1 MIEDTNTAIFREI
14 LKWVR
19 IQGISQAKAVLND
32 ALKTDRDKIV
42 FEYSDGERSSAE
54 IGKLVGISQSTVQ
67 RYWAKWATLGVVDP
81 VAVKGGT
88 RYKKTFSLETFGI
101 EIPETPINI
110 DTENDV
116 NAERIIPE
124 AQQSKT
130 L

>member
-1 MIEDTNTAIFREI
+1 MIEDTNTAVFREI

-101 EIPETPINI
+101 EIPETTINI

>member
-1 MIEDTNTAIFREI
+1 MIEDTNTAIFHEI

-101 EIPETPINI
+101 EIPETTINI